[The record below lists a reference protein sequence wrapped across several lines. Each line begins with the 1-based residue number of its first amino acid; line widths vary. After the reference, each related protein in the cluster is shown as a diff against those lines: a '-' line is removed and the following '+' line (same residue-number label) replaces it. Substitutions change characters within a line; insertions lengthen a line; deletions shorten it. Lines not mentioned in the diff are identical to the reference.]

1 MKERILVVEDEVDIA
16 SPIKYALE
24 KDGYDVSLAA
34 SGEDGLEKL
43 RRLNH
48 NLIVL
53 DLMLPGISGEEVCR
67 RIRKDGRKDGM
78 PINIPIIMLTAKDT
92 DVDKIIGRVIGA
104 DCYITKPFNME
115 DLLSKIR
122 LLLGSSSV

>member
-1 MKERILVVEDEVDIA
+1 MKKRILVIEDEVDIA
-16 SPIKYALE
+16 NPIKYALE

-34 SGEDGLEKL
+34 TGEDGLEKL
-43 RRLNH
+43 RRINH

-67 RIRKDGRKDGM
+67 RIRKDGKKDGT

-92 DVDKIIGRVIGA
+92 DADKIIGKVIGA
-104 DCYITKPFNME
+104 DWYITKPFNME

-122 LLLGSSSV
+122 LLLEPPSV